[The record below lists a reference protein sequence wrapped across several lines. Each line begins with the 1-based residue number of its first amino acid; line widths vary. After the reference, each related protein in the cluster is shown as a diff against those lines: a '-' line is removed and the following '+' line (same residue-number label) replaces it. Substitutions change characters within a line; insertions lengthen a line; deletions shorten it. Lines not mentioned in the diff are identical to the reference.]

1 MGKNK
6 IRMDK
11 INSIIKKITILDKK
25 LKIIFSK
32 TKIIIRKNFYYDIH
46 IIIKSEKKISIS
58 TKWKIGLIGEVLFK
72 QHYSNMDF
80 YYQELKKEFVK
91 NGFIVDELYT
101 I

>member
-1 MGKNK
+1 MNK
-6 IRMDK
+6 TI
-11 INSIIKKITILDKK
+11 SIIKKITILDKK
-25 LKIIFSK
+25 LKIIISK
-32 TKIIIRKNFYYDIH
+32 TNIIIRKNFYYDIL